1 MNIEVKETPSAV
13 AQAAAKYL
21 NFRLDAEEFGIDILK
36 VQESRGFEAA
46 TRMVNALSHVLG
58 VLNLRGVIVPILDLR
73 LRFA

>member
-13 AQAAAKYL
+13 AQAAAEYL
-21 NFRLDAEEFGIDILK
+21 RFRLDAEEFGIDILK
-36 VQESRGFEAA
+36 VQETRGFEAV

-58 VLNLRGVIVPILDLR
+58 VLSLRGVIVPILDLR